1 MLVGCYY
8 ERQANDET
16 NVRDSNK
23 YKTIIVKNK
32 FINTH
37 TLRYLEMLRDLRF
50 VIISM
55 MNGSD
60 DDGRGTNP
68 TIMLKYNEIL
78 KICAAAVGVLP
89 VTSRTWDRSVQ
100 CLAVRSIAVLS

>member
-37 TLRYLEMLRDLRF
+37 TLRYLEMLC
-50 VIISM
+50 S
-55 MNGSD
+55 
-60 DDGRGTNP
+60 
-68 TIMLKYNEIL
+68 
-78 KICAAAVGVLP
+78 VLLF
-89 VTSRTWDRSVQ
+89 DRSPHG
-100 CLAVRSIAVLS
+100 VRAIVRTADLMMLDKTKSRGRTDSRPLSD